1 MPMSM
6 DPYGGEFQGF
16 GKPCTKSKYSSK
28 YSSGSGFKLITDGVI
43 FQGKNSPRSYS
54 KGFLLIKERD
64 WLAQS
69 KDLIRESRKTMM
81 ETEDLGVS
89 ALQDLSRHR
98 QTFLHSHSKLDGVDE
113 DELSRLSLS
122 SFVVLGVISHTAACG
137 VGLLWRESINNSRC
151 RHNSEWLHNIRSIS
165 SISDLSTSPSKEI
178 AGMIKQKL
186 VETEHSSLSGA
197 VPAFD
202 GRKNIYSPVEFQEDR
217 LEFLANLPI
226 SSCNT

>member
-1 MPMSM
+1 M
-6 DPYGGEFQGF
+6 YLTEN
-16 GKPCTKSKYSSK
+16 YS
-28 YSSGSGFKLITDGVI
+28 
-43 FQGKNSPRSYS
+43 
-54 KGFLLIKERD
+54 
-64 WLAQS
+64 
-69 KDLIRESRKTMM
+69 IRTM
-81 ETEDLGVS
+81 
-89 ALQDLSRHR
+89 
-98 QTFLHSHSKLDGVDE
+98 LDGVDE

-122 SFVVLGVISHTAACG
+122 SFVVLGVISHTAAQKQ
-137 VGLLWRESINNSRC
+137 LWRESISNSRC
-151 RHNSEWLHNIRSIS
+151 RHNSERLHSIRSIS

-202 GRKNIYSPVEFQEDR
+202 GMKNIYSLVEFQEDR

>member
-1 MPMSM
+1 LDQP
-6 DPYGGEFQGF
+6 G
-16 GKPCTKSKYSSK
+16 CTS
-28 YSSGSGFKLITDGVI
+28 
-43 FQGKNSPRSYS
+43 NSPQWRVRPNKQSNFPLCELDRTSSPTRPFGELDQLVCLPSSRRRSS
-54 KGFLLIKERD
+54 LLYNYAAVLPLPSMPLMYLTENYT
-64 WLAQS
+64 
-69 KDLIRESRKTMM
+69 IRTM
-81 ETEDLGVS
+81 
-89 ALQDLSRHR
+89 
-98 QTFLHSHSKLDGVDE
+98 LDGVDE

-151 RHNSEWLHNIRSIS
+151 RHNSEWLHNIRSIN